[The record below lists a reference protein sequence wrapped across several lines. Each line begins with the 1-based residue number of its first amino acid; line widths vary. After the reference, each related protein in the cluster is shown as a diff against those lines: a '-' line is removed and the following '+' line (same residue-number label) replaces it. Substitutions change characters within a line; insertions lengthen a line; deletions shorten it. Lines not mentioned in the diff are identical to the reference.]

1 MPRRLHFLGL
11 AVALLALVRGA
22 RGVAHWVVRA
32 GRRAW
37 RGVGESG
44 EYWPLEGYYLRL
56 PGVLDIRI
64 A

>member
-1 MPRRLHFLGL
+1 MRCWPWCGSDAYWVGL
-11 AVALLALVRGA
+11 ARGA